1 MRLDSHIFLNSTFAL
16 YVLVL
21 IAGIFIYKKYS
32 QPVLEC
38 HGKVN
43 TFQIDLIDLAGLALL
58 VGIFAAILGLSQM
71 PVEPAEGEMNITPP
85 VLLAGMIS
93 QVVPG
98 LIVIVILMARG
109 VSLVEFFGLRLNK
122 SYYLLVIAPM
132 GVVYT
137 YLLMFGIDS
146 LGYSEWLVQVFG
158 KEIEVQEA
166 LRVYQEADAVI
177 IRLLMAISVVIIAP
191 VVEEVVFRGYI
202 YTVTK
207 RYTARLFS
215 TLLSAVL
222 FAVVHNYIPGL
233 VPLAFLAILLTIS
246 YEVTGSIWAPI
257 SIHALFNTSTL
268 LYQEINFHHQ

>member
-1 MRLDSHIFLNSTFAL
+1 MPLDPHIVLNSTFVL

-21 IAGIFIYKKYS
+21 IGGVFAYKKYS

-38 HGKVN
+38 HGKVSIS
-43 TFQIDLIDLAGLALL
+43 QIDLIDLAGLALL
-58 VGIFAAILGLSQM
+58 VGIFAAMLGLSQM
-71 PVEPAEGEMNITPP
+71 PVESPEGVVNITPP
-85 VLLAGMIS
+85 VLLAGMVS
-93 QVVPG
+93 QIVPG

-109 VSLVEFFGLRLNK
+109 VRVVEFFGLRWK
-122 SYYLLVIAPM
+122 KAYYIIVIAPM

-146 LGYSEWLVQVFG
+146 LGYTEWIVQVFG
-158 KEIEVQEA
+158 KEIEVQDA
-166 LRVYQEADAVI
+166 LRVYQEADAVV

-207 RYTARLFS
+207 RYTARIFS
-215 TLLSAVL
+215 TLISAVL

-246 YEVTGSIWAPI
+246 YEITGSLWAPI
-257 SIHALFNTSTL
+257 SIHALFNASTL
-268 LYQEINFHHQ
+268 LYQEVTFHHQ